1 MQPHL
6 VYLANSGGLKV
17 GLTQNRRQQQRWLL
31 QGATQGLVIAQA
43 DSRRDAGILE
53 SKIAQRISDR
63 TRWRNMVAA
72 APVPVNLQWF
82 RQQLWSS
89 VELPSGCRWLIDES
103 EQHLTY
109 PLHAYAPPRQHR
121 LNADNLEL
129 ADNLVGIKGQYLL
142 MQHGV
147 FNVAKHVGLSVE
159 LTVMPRISGIEGASE
174 RSIVAVLAF
183 SGRRFG
189 EAHLLTILRNNCA
202 TRITSGHS
210 FS

>member
-17 GLTQNRRQQQRWLL
+17 GLTQNRRQQQRWLS

-53 SKIAQRISDR
+53 SRIAQRISDR
-63 TRWRNMVAA
+63 TQWRKMVAA
-72 APVPVNLQWF
+72 APVPLNLQWF
-82 RQQLWSS
+82 REQLWPS
-89 VELPSGCRWLIDES
+89 VDLPLGCRWLIDES

-109 PLHAYAPPRQHR
+109 PLQSYAPPRQHY
-121 LNADNLEL
+121 LNANNVEL

-147 FNVAKHVGLSVE
+147 FNVAKHVGLGVE
-159 LTVMPRISGIEGASE
+159 LTIMPRIS
-174 RSIVAVLAF
+174 AF
-183 SGRRFG
+183 K
-189 EAHLLTILRNNCA
+189 AHKSDQLSL
-202 TRITSGHS
+202 
-210 FS
+210 F